1 MDILFQLSVGAWF
14 GTAIAILELNVIKPI
29 LERDY
34 EFYNIMER
42 IERTQLKVEMFQL
55 KEGDIIDDNI

>member
-1 MDILFQLSVGAWF
+1 MDIMFMITAGAWI
-14 GTAIAILELNVIKPI
+14 GTAIAIIELDVIKPI

-34 EFYNIMER
+34 EFYNIMDR
-42 IERTQLKVEMFQL
+42 IDMIQL

>member
-1 MDILFQLSVGAWF
+1 MELLFELSVGAWF
-14 GTAIAILELNVIKPI
+14 GTTIAILELNVIKPI

>member
-1 MDILFQLSVGAWF
+1 MDIMFMITAGAWI
-14 GTAIAILELNVIKPI
+14 GTAIAIIELDVIKPI

-34 EFYNIMER
+34 EFYNIMDR
-42 IERTQLKVEMFQL
+42 INMIQL

>member
-1 MDILFQLSVGAWF
+1 MDIMFMITAGAWI
-14 GTAIAILELNVIKPI
+14 GTAIAIIELDVIKPI

-34 EFYNIMER
+34 EFYNIMHR
-42 IERTQLKVEMFQL
+42 IDMIQL

>member
-1 MDILFQLSVGAWF
+1 MELLFELSVGAWF
-14 GTAIAILELNVIKPI
+14 GTTIAILELNVIKPI

-42 IERTQLKVEMFQL
+42 IKRTQLKVEMFQL

>member
-1 MDILFQLSVGAWF
+1 MDIMFMITAGAWI
-14 GTAIAILELNVIKPI
+14 GTAIAIIELDVIKPI

-34 EFYNIMER
+34 EFYNVMDR
-42 IERTQLKVEMFQL
+42 IEMIQL